1 VRPPV
6 AVRRHV
12 RARDVDIARMTR
24 YRGGTYSHTVDTVVF
39 TDGSSARTDLI
50 RLNPNVEA
58 YSLDFTGHAPTRPSH
73 YRAATWSAVPNL
85 RTRAHET
92 EVDWIL
98 RNSFPALSPR
108 ELSRRLRAAGYP
120 LGSANIA
127 DHEAIAATQAA
138 IWHFTNDLDLDNRP
152 RNVPVAQRRT
162 ANGIVFVFD
171 GEPELGGYSVELAS
185 RTAGSLILQKS
196 VDGRTWRD
204 VTASGLNVKAGKG
217 THRKALGLGSTVSR
231 SRHGRG
237 SGYRYYR
244 LIILADSAAVVGS
257 VRFWLTGSAT
267 YRNPDRIV
275 HLYDYLLAGAKWARE
290 NSVAAEILADDAR
303 VVGDLV
309 GPFRLQSTDSASLTA
324 VAAAILDADG
334 REVTGPVAPGAQFYL
349 RPQSGR
355 DGVLLTATVPATSNG
370 YGGRVITG
378 VARDDSNSRLTPVAL
393 AMPAPLV
400 VDFAIYLERRP
411 AVAG

>member
-1 VRPPV
+1 MTVLSLPRPARLPV
-6 AVRRHV
+6 SVRRHV
-12 RARDVDIARMTR
+12 RARDVDIGRMTR

-39 TDGSSARTDLI
+39 TDGSKARTDLI
-50 RLNPNVEA
+50 RLNPNIEA
-58 YSLDFTGHAPTRPSH
+58 YSLDFTGHAPTKPAHRP
-73 YRAATWSAVPNL
+73 A
-85 RTRAHET
+85 
-92 EVDWIL
+92 
-98 RNSFPALSPR
+98 

-120 LGSANIA
+120 LGAGHIT

-138 IWHFTNDLDLDNRP
+138 IWHFTNDLNLDNRP
-152 RNVPVAQRRT
+152 LNVPVAERRT
-162 ANGIVFVFD
+162 ANGIFFAFA
-171 GEPELGGYSVELAS
+171 GELELGGYSVELAS
-185 RTAGSLILQKS
+185 RSAVSLILQKS
-196 VDGRTWRD
+196 VDGRNWRD
-204 VTASGLNVKAGKG
+204 VAASGLNVEAGKG
-217 THRKALGLGSTVSR
+217 TYRKALGVGSTVSR

-237 SGYRYYR
+237 GEGYRYYR
-244 LIILADSAAVVGS
+244 LVTLADSDVVVGA
-257 VRFWLTGSAT
+257 VRFWLSGSAT

-275 HLYDYLLAGAKWARE
+275 YLYDHLLAGARRAVD
-290 NSVAAEILADDAR
+290 SAVPAEILSNDAIVADGLA
-303 VVGDLV
+303 
-309 GPFRLQSTDSASLTA
+309 GPFRLQSTDSVSLTA

-355 DGVLLTATVPATSNG
+355 DGVLLTATMPATSNG